1 MTVINKQTMKK
12 VKKIFFLTTISGSFL
27 FASAVSADFL
37 PEEWLHAKEIQLPA
51 GITEDTL
58 VGVELDNEV
67 FANAKADFSD
77 LRIVDKKG
85 TEIPYVLRSE
95 TTQRGVVDYSPRML
109 NLSNVPRSYTSF
121 VADFGGN
128 VAHNQIKILTNS
140 KNFRRKVTISGSNDQ
155 KTWQII
161 KEGDEIY
168 DYSLEFNARD
178 VEITYLESVYKYL
191 LVRIEDGDEEPLSI
205 QGVSAKRVE
214 TRRAKKVLYTPSVTK
229 KEDGKQT
236 VITLDLGQRGLETDT
251 ATFSISSQN
260 FERYISISGS
270 DNNKD
275 WYNIGS
281 DVLYSYQTSKVYSSK
296 STIRYGSVNKR
307 FLRMTINNYDNQPL
321 VIENSVRLEGLARSV
336 LFLADADVSYG
347 LYYGYTKG
355 NHPRYDFD
363 KVYERFDE
371 DEIVRGSLDV
381 QRDSSWYIP
390 PKPLDP
396 PPEPVVPWTEKVP
409 WLLPLVYALAGG
421 FLVFIMT
428 NIYRKTTPR
437 SGAQKIEN

>member
-1 MTVINKQTMKK
+1 MKK
-12 VKKIFFLTTISGSFL
+12 AKKIFFLATISGSIL
-27 FASAVSADFL
+27 FTSTVYADFL
-37 PEEWLHAKEIQLPA
+37 PEEWLYTKDIQLPA

-77 LRIVDKKG
+77 LRIVDKEG
-85 TEIPYVLRSE
+85 MEIPYVLRSE
-95 TTQRGVVDYSPRML
+95 TTQREIVDHSPRML
-109 NLSNVPRSYTSF
+109 NLSHVPGSHTSF

-128 VAHNQIKILTNS
+128 VAHNQIKISTNS
-140 KNFRRKVTISGSNDQ
+140 KNFRRKVAISGSNDQ
-155 KTWQII
+155 KTWQVI

-178 VEITYLESVYKYL
+178 VEITYPESVYKYL
-191 LVRIEDGDEEPLSI
+191 LVRIEDDSEESLSI

-214 TRRAKKVLYTPSVTK
+214 TRRAKKVSYTPTVTK

-251 ATFSISSQN
+251 ATLSISSQN
-260 FERYISISGS
+260 FERYVSISGS

-275 WYNIGS
+275 WYNIGN
-281 DVLYSYQTSKVYSSK
+281 DVLYSYQTSKVNSSK
-296 STIRYGSVNKR
+296 SIIRYGSVNKR
-307 FLRMTINNYDNQPL
+307 FLRLTVNNYDNQPL
-321 VIENSVRLEGLARSV
+321 NIENSVRLEGLARSI
-336 LFLADADVSYG
+336 LFLADANVSYS

-355 NHPRYDFD
+355 YHPRYDFD

-381 QRDSSWYIP
+381 QCDSSWYIP
-390 PKPLDP
+390 PEPPEP

-409 WLLPLVYALAGG
+409 WLLPLAYALAGG
-421 FLVFIMT
+421 FLVLIMT
-428 NIYRKTTPR
+428 NIYRKTTP
-437 SGAQKIEN
+437 GPNTQKIKN